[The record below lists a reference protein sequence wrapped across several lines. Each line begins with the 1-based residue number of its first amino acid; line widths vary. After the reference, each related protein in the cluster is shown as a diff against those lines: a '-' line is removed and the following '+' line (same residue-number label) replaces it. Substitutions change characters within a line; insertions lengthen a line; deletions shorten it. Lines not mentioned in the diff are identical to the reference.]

1 MVIRRVSLRRFRGF
15 ERLEWHP
22 QPGLNCLVGPGD
34 TGKTTILEAI
44 GRAVSPAPG
53 GPASEHDYFERRTED
68 GFEIELVIG
77 DLSPE
82 LKGSFRPPALWGWQG
97 EEQPLRQ
104 APLETT
110 EPVLRLLV
118 RGTADLELEHRLL
131 SPDGEELFFSVDK
144 RRLFGLCR
152 VGDARG
158 SAREFRMARGSLL
171 ERTLGREDVRGAAAV
186 AVRNASKA
194 LQLPQ
199 EVEGRL
205 KTLGDVLSSNGVAHD
220 PVTLEVLSPPGQS
233 LLGLLG
239 LALGLRGEA
248 IGLSYAGQGT
258 QRLASFVLARE
269 LALSPPLVVVDEV
282 ELGLEPYR
290 RRLLVQQLRE
300 LLAGGGQAFLTTHSS
315 TVLSELE
322 VEEVHRLA
330 WHRQDGDGDGDAD
343 GTQLVPRLTR
353 LSSSLAKTKDADPE
367 ALLCRLP
374 VVCEGQT
381 ERELLRV
388 LLEQHAKAAG
398 YSLAALGIQL
408 VDGGGQPN
416 VFPISTRTAT
426 RTSTS
431 GSSSTTRR
439 GIKDGVRS
447 ARSATRSPLAPG
459 VPRHVPKRPWLTTC
473 QWRLSSSCSASATAR
488 STALMSGGANS
499 CARVWDTTASWACL
513 TFARSSARRRYEP
526 DGRLQLT
533 SATGSSLACT
543 PRPSPSGSGSTA
555 SPTRCVRISSLSGTP
570 LQQLPPPVPAPTG
583 DDNSAA
589 AT

>member
-1 MVIRRVSLRRFRGF
+1 MVIRRLTLQRFRGF
-15 ERLEWHP
+15 QHFEWYP
-22 QPGLNCLVGPGD
+22 QAGLNCLVGAGD
-34 TGKTTILEAI
+34 TGKTTVLEAI
-44 GRAVSPAPG
+44 SRAVSPAPG

-77 DLSPE
+77 ALSPE

-97 EEQPLRQ
+97 ENQPLRQ

-110 EPVLRLLV
+110 EPVLRVVV
-118 RGTADLELEHRLL
+118 RGTPDLELEHRLL
-131 SPDGEELFFSVDK
+131 SPDGEELFLSVDK

-152 VGDARG
+152 VGDSRG

-186 AVRNASKA
+186 AVRNASKD

-199 EVEGRL
+199 EVEQRL
-205 KTLGDVLSSNGVAHD
+205 EALGDLLSSDGVSHD

-282 ELGLEPYR
+282 EVGLEPYR
-290 RRLLVQQLRE
+290 RRLLVQQLRK

-315 TVLSELE
+315 TVLSELH

-330 WHRQDGDGDGDAD
+330 WHRRAAD
-343 GTQLVPRLTR
+343 DDEGGNGLAPRLTR
-353 LSSSLAKTKDADPE
+353 LSSSLAKTKDDDAE

-374 VVCEGQT
+374 IICEGQT

-388 LLEQHAKAAG
+388 LLEQHAQAAG
-398 YSLAALGIQL
+398 YSLAALGVQL
-408 VDGGGQPN
+408 VDGGGQPS
-416 VFPISTRTAT
+416 VFSVVDAYCEADFHIGLFLDTETTHQGRRAERAQREEVTAGAWSGATCTEEALANGLPLQSLEDLLGVGDVERLDERRRKQLCECLGYTGELGVLDLLEHFSEKDLRAGWATAAHKRDWFKPRAHARALAEWLGTHDLPGALRADLASFWNALAT
-426 RTSTS
+426 RLPT
-431 GSSSTTRR
+431 
-439 GIKDGVRS
+439 
-447 ARSATRSPLAPG
+447 P
-459 VPRHVPKRPWLTTC
+459 
-473 QWRLSSSCSASATAR
+473 ATAGNDDP
-488 STALMSGGANS
+488 T
-499 CARVWDTTASWACL
+499 
-513 TFARSSARRRYEP
+513 P
-526 DGRLQLT
+526 
-533 SATGSSLACT
+533 AT
-543 PRPSPSGSGSTA
+543 
-555 SPTRCVRISSLSGTP
+555 
-570 LQQLPPPVPAPTG
+570 
-583 DDNSAA
+583 
-589 AT
+589 